1 MLDILF
7 PRLTGGL
14 VASINREAFT
24 FDGLEPVS
32 SELIEES
39 ELQKAM
45 LFEIAV
51 ARAEFILAGD
61 GNPPWSDCIQTATER
76 QSRHY
81 DAKVPA
87 VVSEN
92 DILIAEHAAENL
104 VQMLR
109 RTQRQRPASQLEA
122 GPVIPGMGWI
132 ATGKGDFSLG
142 KILIEVKHTNR
153 NFVSGDFRQVLM
165 YWVLKYADA
174 IEHDDDVW
182 SDCLLLN
189 PRRNSA
195 LFISFD
201 KLLQSASDNS
211 SRVEICELL
220 RSIVGKDLERR

>member
-14 VASINREAFT
+14 VASINRCAFT
-24 FDGLEPVS
+24 FDGLETVS

-51 ARAEFILAGD
+51 ARVELILAGHGD
-61 GNPPWSDCIQTATER
+61 PRWDDCIQTAAQR
-76 QSRHY
+76 QSMHY
-81 DAKVPA
+81 DAKVPVA
-87 VVSEN
+87 VSES
-92 DILIAEHAAENL
+92 DILIAEHAADNL

-109 RTQRQRPASQLEA
+109 RTQEQRPGSQLEA

-142 KILIEVKHTNR
+142 EILIEVKHTDR

-165 YWVLKYADA
+165 YWILKYAYA
-174 IEHDDDVW
+174 IEHNDDVW

-195 LFISFD
+195 LLINFN

-211 SRVEICELL
+211 NQVEICELL
-220 RSIVGKDLERR
+220 RSIVGQDLERR